1 MRDGSEKY
9 LGYERILK
17 EEPTG
22 FEDKPNEEIFEHPPP
37 RKLFT
42 SSRNRLTLG
51 GTILPRLAKSHVSK
65 QQNTESKRHG

>member
-22 FEDKPNEEIFEHPPP
+22 FEDKPNEEDFE
-37 RKLFT
+37 K
-42 SSRNRLTLG
+42 
-51 GTILPRLAKSHVSK
+51 
-65 QQNTESKRHG
+65 KRDIKMTTKFWPE